1 MSSLAKHIF
10 HVCIGIYFLYIGI
23 HKNATPTFIYNI
35 LLVLGLITLGVHLF
49 IGYNKIKASKNPW
62 VNCIHLFIIAPILLY
77 IGYNKQTSRLLYY
90 ELLMLIAFAS
100 IGYHSYYL
108 IYSS

>member
-49 IGYNKIKASKNPW
+49 IGYNKIKALKNPW